1 METKP
6 SVYMYVCIYN
16 VIDTQI
22 RKRCSLYVE
31 VQRSKLVI
39 ITNNYSLDIFC

>member
-22 RKRCSLYVE
+22 RKK
-31 VQRSKLVI
+31 VQLICRSSKVKVS
-39 ITNNYSLDIFC
+39 NYH